1 MWLSWSSAPGQGA
14 VSSQAPGMMWKG
26 LVFLW
31 DPVGEAALMFQISD
45 FIWVGNV
52 WLLPWV
58 QHLPMGCSNFISPTV
73 GLSGHEQEISPGGRM
88 GCEKIKNTAL
98 PGL

>member
-14 VSSQAPGMMWKG
+14 VFSEAPGMMWQG

-31 DPVGEAALMFQISD
+31 DPVEKAALMFQISD

-52 WLLPWV
+52 WLLP
-58 QHLPMGCSNFISPTV
+58 LGGASPH
-73 GLSGHEQEISPGGRM
+73 GMMEFYQPCPGIHGHEQERSPGGRM
-88 GCEKIKNTAL
+88 GCER
-98 PGL
+98 